1 MLGYRNKWIEEYDK
15 GAEDTVN
22 TIIPM
27 LKEDDILTSNYVHF
41 TLNVLDFYFPN
52 RKDNILKIEDINFE
66 TENRTIF
73 YFEDNSNV
81 IDKNNIIKNGY
92 NIQKVYEG
100 NIDIQQWNG
109 LILDR
114 YNFSVYKIEK

>member
-1 MLGYRNKWIEEYDK
+1 MLNNIFDSDIIAEIKKPGRDPREEGIK
-15 GAEDTVN
+15 
-22 TIIPM
+22 P
-27 LKEDDILTSNYVHF
+27 ILRTDV
-41 TLNVLDFYFPN
+41 
-52 RKDNILKIEDINFE
+52 LKIEDINFE